1 MKQLSFYFLIALCC
15 ISIHAKAQS
24 CALDQVGTTTVSPT
38 STLADMAIDGNNKV
52 YSLAYNGTTKV
63 IELKSATVSS
73 SWTLVATVP
82 TVTNTTVKPALAINK
97 IGEIFAFIRDEP
109 NGKVGKVYKSTGG
122 AFTQVGGPISVGP
135 VSDLS
140 IAFASTNEIYIA
152 YTDVVPSNL
161 ATVKRWNGSA
171 WLDVGPGGIASIG
184 ASKFNSLIIDNTNTP
199 ILAYQDDDMGL
210 ATTVSKFNGTSWNP
224 FFTSASGPT
233 SSTTLRCAT
242 NGDYYLGYIEGSDAS
257 VVQKYDGSSWNQ
269 LGFPLTGLSSGSG
282 NYELDIDP
290 ANSPYIIAATT
301 SSMVTAYRFDG
312 GTGWL
317 QVPAGFINTNIS
329 TMVNIAFD
337 RFGAPYF
344 GYVDVPNNNALN
356 VKTLTSLVSITAQ
369 PTSTTLCNGNSGVFS
384 ITTAGPGSPSYNWQS
399 NNSSGFAYVVAP
411 YSQSINILN
420 VTANPTVNQDK
431 IRCVVDIG
439 CRNVISNT
447 ATLTV
452 SSPSVSTTFTNPT
465 CFNTGN
471 GSINANVSGG
481 ISPYTYSWS
490 PVGGNVSSP
499 INLFW
504 NTYTLNTS
512 DANGCATSTVV
523 NLTSPPSI
531 STSFSGNMNICAG
544 SNTSLTIT
552 AIGGSGSFTYTW
564 TPSTG
569 LSSTTSSVVTANPSS
584 TQTYNVQ
591 AIDGLGCVETNTVM
605 VNVNSVPTL
614 TANASLTSICNG
626 NSTNLSVTGTG
637 ADTYVWNPGNLA
649 GASHIVSPTSTTIY
663 TVVGTNTLTGC
674 TASANVTI
682 TVNPLP
688 TVNAGPTRTL
698 TCANTFTTLAGSTTG
713 GVSFNWIGPGIVSG
727 GTTLNPTINA
737 PGTYD
742 LSVIS
747 SFGCSAGPSPVT
759 VFTNTTPPSPTA
771 STTGTLTCSSL
782 TVALNGTPGTGVT
795 YQWTGPGFSGGTTS
809 QNAVA
814 NAAGSFTLRVTNAI
828 NGCTNTAV
836 TSVSQ
841 NTTTPTLSAST
852 SSSSICAGSTTTL
865 SATGVGVN
873 TYVWQPGSLAG
884 ATRTVSPASTTIYTV
899 TGTNTVTGCSASANI
914 TITVN
919 PLPTITAGPTKSLT
933 CASSFTTVTCSSV
946 GGTSY
951 NWTGPSI
958 ISGYTTTNCNV
969 GAAGI
974 YTVFAIS
981 PFFCNSTPTTV
992 IVVSNT
998 TPPTAT
1004 ASSSGSITCVTSTVA
1019 LTGGPGTGVTY
1030 QWSGASFSGGT
1041 TSQNAVADAAGTYT
1055 LKVTSSVNSC
1065 TNAATTVVNQNTV
1078 APIPSAST
1086 TGTLTCS
1093 AATVALNGTPATGVT
1108 YLWSG
1113 PSVSGPTTTQNTN
1126 ANAAGSYTLRV
1137 TSATNGCTNTAVTN
1151 VTQNTINPTA
1161 NAGMDQNLTCSSP
1174 SVTLSGSASP
1184 STCTPVWTGGVTSGS
1199 NSYNATASNAG
1210 TYTLTVTDPNNG
1222 CTSTDEVSV
1231 TANAG
1236 IPTITVSISNTLTCL
1251 TSTANTSASTSAS
1264 SPTYLWSGPSVVSGN
1279 NTPNAI
1285 IDQPGTYTVIVTEI
1299 ATGCSA
1305 FATINASQ
1313 DISLPNITIS
1323 SSSSVICSGSS
1334 SNLTS
1339 NGATSYTWST
1349 SQNTSSISVSP
1360 NTTSSFTVSGTGT
1373 NGCINSAIATI
1384 TVNTTPTLA
1393 VIGNTNIC
1401 KGSSSTLTGSG
1412 ATSYTWSSGA
1422 STSSISVSPTVTTTY
1437 TLNGDNGNGCSSSMP
1452 ITVSIIPNK
1461 SISGVITSTA
1471 GVTTGDVILY
1481 KYTVGLSKW
1490 DSITIVPFTSSYSFT
1505 NIDSALYVVRAIPSA
1520 TNIQVTYGDNAISWQ
1535 NATIINHGCSNNSSQ
1550 NIGLVGLETY
1560 TAGPGVLTGSIVEE
1574 DGFGQRINQEFKPLV
1589 PGTPIGGIV
1598 VKGGKNPGGQMFV
1611 QTITDAAGQYTLTGL
1626 PLNTANESY
1635 FVFVDI
1641 PGLDT
1646 NGTYH
1651 VVISG
1656 SNTVYNGLN
1665 FTVDSM
1671 HINPIGNITSINSQ
1685 EAILENNIF
1694 VYPNPS
1700 RDVVTIKYKLNTTS
1714 KVSIGLYNSVGE
1726 KLQVISPLITEEKG
1740 NIEHSI
1746 NLKEF
1751 SNGVYFIKFSI
1762 NNTDNYI
1769 KLIKID

>member
-171 WLDVGPGGIASIG
+171 WLDVGPGGIASSG

-399 NNSSGFAYVVAP
+399 NSSSGFADVIVP
-411 YSQSINILN
+411 YSQSTNILN

-452 SSPSVSTTFTNPT
+452 VTPSTNLVVTNPT
-465 CFNTGN
+465 CSGSCNGMITSNPSGGSAPYTFTWTPGGASTQTLSGACAGTYSLITVDANGCSVTASATIIDPIAVTSSISGNMTICN
-471 GSINANVSGG
+471 GSNTTLTVTVTGG
-481 ISPYTYSWS
+481 TGPYTYSWT
-490 PVGGNVSSP
+490 P
-499 INLFW
+499 
-504 NTYTLNTS
+504 
-512 DANGCATSTVV
+512 
-523 NLTSPPSI
+523 
-531 STSFSGNMNICAG
+531 
-544 SNTSLTIT
+544 
-552 AIGGSGSFTYTW
+552 GGS
-564 TPSTG
+564 
-569 LSSTTSSVVTANPSS
+569 LSSTTSSVVIASPSS
-584 TQTYNVQ
+584 TQTYTVT
-591 AIDGLGCVETNTVM
+591 ATDALSCVATYTVM
-605 VNVNSVPTL
+605 LTVNAAPVVNGGS
-614 TANASLTSICNG
+614 
-626 NSTNLSVTGTG
+626 NSTICSGGSATLNGSG
-637 ADTYVWNPGNLA
+637 ANTYTWNPGNLT
-649 GASHIVSPTSTTIY
+649 GGTQIVNPISTTVY
-663 TVVGTNTLTGC
+663 TVVGTNTLSGC
-674 TASANVTI
+674 TNTATAIV

-688 TVNAGPTRTL
+688 TANAGPTRSLSCIITS
-698 TCANTFTTLAGSTTG
+698 TTLAGSSVG
-713 GVSFNWIGPGIVSG
+713 GLTYNWTGPGIVSG
-727 GTTLNPTINA
+727 GTTLTPTVNL
-737 PGTYD
+737 PGVYSLIATSGAGCAS
-742 LSVIS
+742 LSS
-747 SFGCSAGPSPVT
+747 NVT
-759 VFTNTTPPSPTA
+759 VT
-771 STTGTLTCSSL
+771 
-782 TVALNGTPGTGVT
+782 
-795 YQWTGPGFSGGTTS
+795 
-809 QNAVA
+809 
-814 NAAGSFTLRVTNAI
+814 
-828 NGCTNTAV
+828 
-836 TSVSQ
+836 Q
-841 NTTTPTLSAST
+841 NTT
-852 SSSSICAGSTTTL
+852 
-865 SATGVGVN
+865 
-873 TYVWQPGSLAG
+873 
-884 ATRTVSPASTTIYTV
+884 
-899 TGTNTVTGCSASANI
+899 
-914 TITVN
+914 
-919 PLPTITAGPTKSLT
+919 
-933 CASSFTTVTCSSV
+933 
-946 GGTSY
+946 
-951 NWTGPSI
+951 
-958 ISGYTTTNCNV
+958 
-969 GAAGI
+969 
-974 YTVFAIS
+974 
-981 PFFCNSTPTTV
+981 
-992 IVVSNT
+992 
-998 TPPTAT
+998 
-1004 ASSSGSITCVTSTVA
+1004 
-1019 LTGGPGTGVTY
+1019 
-1030 QWSGASFSGGT
+1030 
-1041 TSQNAVADAAGTYT
+1041 
-1055 LKVTSSVNSC
+1055 
-1065 TNAATTVVNQNTV
+1065 

-1093 AATVALNGTPATGVT
+1093 AATVALNGTPAAGVT

-1113 PSVSGPTTTQNTN
+1113 PSVSGSTTSQNTN

-1452 ITVSIIPNK
+1452 INVSIIPNK

-1481 KYTVGLSKW
+1481 KYTIGLSKW
-1490 DSITIVPFTSSYSFT
+1490 DSITIVPFASSYSFT

-1574 DGFGQRINQEFKPLV
+1574 DGFGQRISQEFKPLV

-1598 VKGGKNPGGQMFV
+1598 VKGGKNPGGQMLV

-1700 RDVVTIKYKLNTTS
+1700 RDVVTIKYILNNTS